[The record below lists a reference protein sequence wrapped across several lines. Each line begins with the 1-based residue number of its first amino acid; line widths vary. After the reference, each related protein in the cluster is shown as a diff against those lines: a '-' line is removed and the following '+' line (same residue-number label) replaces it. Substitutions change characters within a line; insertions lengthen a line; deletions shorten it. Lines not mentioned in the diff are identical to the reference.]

1 MDDPTVFVKAISG
14 HGAKGIRHSQE
25 HNSEA
30 ARNEFGN
37 LEGPREKGAPDL
49 PTNGGQA
56 KDTPDFQ
63 KSRA

>member
-1 MDDPTVFVKAISG
+1 MDDPTVFVKAIGG

-37 LEGPREKGAPDL
+37 LEGPREKGAPNL
-49 PTNGGQA
+49 PTNGG
-56 KDTPDFQ
+56 
-63 KSRA
+63 